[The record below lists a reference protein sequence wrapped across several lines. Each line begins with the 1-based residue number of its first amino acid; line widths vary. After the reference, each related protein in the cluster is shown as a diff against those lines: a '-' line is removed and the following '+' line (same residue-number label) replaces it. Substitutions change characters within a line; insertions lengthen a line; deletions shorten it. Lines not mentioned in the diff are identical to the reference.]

1 MAAAAHGEVG
11 LACVLRA
18 LGSEIERELC
28 VSVGRY
34 RCVFILRLSTVN
46 LGHGEAALAA
56 SVQSAPSQA
65 FYAEFHT
72 TAAALKYIGSYTLYY

>member
-1 MAAAAHGEVG
+1 MAAAAHGGVG

-46 LGHGEAALAA
+46 LGHGEAAQAA
-56 SVQSAPSQA
+56 SCNLHHLNLPTSPRCGISHNCARG
-65 FYAEFHT
+65 
-72 TAAALKYIGSYTLYY
+72 K